1 MDRKLAA
8 SLALLPLV
16 LIAACSSSDE
26 GSSGPTSSVSQPSRT
41 GDASP
46 APSRGDKVEKS
57 LRLPAHPKYL
67 VPVRNGAGSEDLP
80 DFTPA
85 KKVYTV
91 HVKCSGVS
99 TMQIIKRERP
109 KDNPSRIDCKSPVTI
124 GRVYIDPSKQKLAV
138 QAGDNARW
146 ALAIV
151 DGQRPF

>member
-1 MDRKLAA
+1 MGRKVAA
-8 SLALLPLV
+8 SLALLSLALV
-16 LIAACSSSDE
+16 AACTNSDE
-26 GSSGPTSSVSQPSRT
+26 GSRPTSSPPRPSRT
-41 GDASP
+41 GDTSSV
-46 APSRGDKVEKS
+46 PSGGDKVEKS

-99 TMQIIKRERP
+99 TVQIVKRERP
-109 KDNPSRIDCKSPVTI
+109 KDNPSSIDCKSPVTV

-138 QAGDNARW
+138 QADGGARW
-146 ALAIV
+146 TLAIV